1 MAQASDDAA
10 FIDFQVSVKG
20 DKWVGVSSA
29 VQSVDVEDHD
39 RLTDKAV
46 IVLDDST
53 GMLSHA
59 SFEGLLTRV
68 TLGWRAENAAVFEG
82 IINSSRML
90 ALPGGHGCEIT
101 ALDFS
106 LQLARRPLDTGEWK
120 PGEKL
125 SEVLKRLLS
134 QTDPKIAVAE
144 IAPAEDTPVD
154 TARLVGRPGLNEWEF
169 ILLEAGRQGCLAF
182 VEFDSKESSKF
193 YFKPITVLAAKEPLG
208 VLTYCQG
215 TGNLLEFTYER
226 ISSGALP
233 VRETSALDPKTGALV
248 EQKAPPEPPR
258 PPVPPPATVRN
269 RDATAEQKKAIEALT
284 ELGGKAA
291 ATLKRPVEHV
301 SGQAAAAAVKKVEPD
316 PTRRLG
322 LVGHGVATGNVKLR
336 AKSKVTVKGIA
347 SWAEGDWYVT
357 KVNHV
362 YSRVRDKDRVRS
374 SYHTKFTATR

>member
-1 MAQASDDAA
+1 MAKSGDDAA
-10 FIDFQVSVKG
+10 FVDFQVSVDG

-53 GMLSHA
+53 GMLAHA

-68 TLGWRAENAAVFEG
+68 TLGWQAEHAAVFEG
-82 IINSSRML
+82 IINSSRVL
-90 ALPGGHGCEIT
+90 ALPGGHGCELT

-125 SEVLKRLLS
+125 SEVLKRILS
-134 QTDPKIAVAE
+134 QTDPKITVAE

-154 TARLVGRPGLNEWEF
+154 KARLVGRPGLNEWEF
-169 ILLEAGRQGCLAF
+169 ILLEAERQGCLAF
-182 VEFDSKESSKF
+182 VEFDSKEISKF
-193 YFKPITVLAAKEPLG
+193 YFKPITVLAAVEPVGL
-208 VLTYCQG
+208 LTYCQG

-233 VRETSALDPKTGALV
+233 VREASALDPRTGQLV

-291 ATLKRPVEHV
+291 AALKRPVEHV
-301 SGQAAAAAVKKVEPD
+301 TGQAAAAVKKVEPD

-322 LVGHGVATGNVKLR
+322 LVGHGVATGNVQLR
-336 AKSKVTVKGIA
+336 AKSMVTVKGIA